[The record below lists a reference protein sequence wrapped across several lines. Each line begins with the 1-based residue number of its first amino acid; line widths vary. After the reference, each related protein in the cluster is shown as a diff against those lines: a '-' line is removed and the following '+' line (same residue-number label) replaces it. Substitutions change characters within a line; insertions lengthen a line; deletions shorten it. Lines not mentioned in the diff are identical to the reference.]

1 MPYGPIQLFWLETA
15 GRPFEGAVP
24 LRTLLKCHT
33 AASPFWRETA
43 SRRFKAAVALRTLAK
58 WLTATT
64 QVWLETAGRHP
75 TPLPYLTAQATF
87 LTGDGPPADWYP
99 RSDRLQQRGRPTPFV
114 AQVTVRCRKYVLQG
128 DVQGRC
134 GGCTRWSQAITEI
147 VSGAGGGVGVERTH
161 LERKPFLGSR
171 SSDFERRR
179 ASASSSPA

>member
-75 TPLPYLTAQATF
+75 HTAALPDSPSHLF
-87 LTGDGPPADWYP
+87 D
-99 RSDRLQQRGRPTPFV
+99 RGRP
-114 AQVTVRCRKYVLQG
+114 
-128 DVQGRC
+128 
-134 GGCTRWSQAITEI
+134 
-147 VSGAGGGVGVERTH
+147 
-161 LERKPFLGSR
+161 
-171 SSDFERRR
+171 SS
-179 ASASSSPA
+179 